1 MTAAIGARLAQAL
14 LASQRI
20 DADQL
25 DIALAEQQRH
35 GLSLADALVQLGFVA
50 ERDMCGA
57 LAELLGLCSVDVRM
71 AEPEPEALAMLP
83 AQHAR
88 QLCVLP
94 LRYQPQARTL
104 CVAMARPTDLR
115 AQDQLIAISQGQV
128 AHIDPMLASET
139 DLLQALDRC
148 YGPPLSLDSVLREW
162 RERADQAADDAPAV
176 KLADALIHD
185 AVRQG
190 ASDIHLEPEARFV
203 RLRYRVDGVLR
214 PVRSLQQA
222 HWPALLVRLKV
233 MSGLNI
239 AEQRAAQDGRMSLTV
254 SGREVD
260 IRVACLPT
268 LHGENLVLRIF
279 DRGRGLPALAQLATP
294 AQRAQLA
301 QMLARPHGM
310 LLVTGPTGAGKTT
323 TLYAMLAQL
332 NRSEVNIM
340 TLEDPVEYV
349 LPMVRQTPLNDTVKL
364 DFASGVRAL
373 MRQDPDI
380 ILVGEIRD
388 EATASMALRA
398 AMTGHLV
405 LSTLHTHSALG
416 ALPRLLDLRASP
428 DLLAGNLIG
437 VIGQRLL
444 RLLCPDCRAPIAAD
458 ARARLLLGPDC
469 ERAALH
475 QAVGCPRCAH
485 SGYRGRQAVLE
496 ILPIDAE
503 LDALI
508 GQGAPLD
515 ALRRHAQLQGFAPLA
530 DAARALAL
538 SGRTSLDEALRVV
551 DLPPHRA
558 DED

>member
-458 ARARLLLGPDC
+458 ARARRLLGPEC

-515 ALRRHAQLQGFAPLA
+515 ALRRHAQLQGFSPLA

>member
-222 HWPALLVRLKV
+222 QSIISTSPRLGDAPKPT
-233 MSGLNI
+233 
-239 AEQRAAQDGRMSLTV
+239 AAPDVKSDEKSKEHKASRSLTTGIDV
-254 SGREVD
+254 M
-260 IRVACLPT
+260 LPDQP
-268 LHGENLVLRIF
+268 E
-279 DRGRGLPALAQLATP
+279 
-294 AQRAQLA
+294 
-301 QMLARPHGM
+301 
-310 LLVTGPTGAGKTT
+310 
-323 TLYAMLAQL
+323 
-332 NRSEVNIM
+332 
-340 TLEDPVEYV
+340 
-349 LPMVRQTPLNDTVKL
+349 
-364 DFASGVRAL
+364 FAS
-373 MRQDPDI
+373 
-380 ILVGEIRD
+380 
-388 EATASMALRA
+388 EADQEDSFAKMLRELEPASK
-398 AMTGHLV
+398 
-405 LSTLHTHSALG
+405 
-416 ALPRLLDLRASP
+416 
-428 DLLAGNLIG
+428 
-437 VIGQRLL
+437 
-444 RLLCPDCRAPIAAD
+444 
-458 ARARLLLGPDC
+458 
-469 ERAALH
+469 
-475 QAVGCPRCAH
+475 
-485 SGYRGRQAVLE
+485 
-496 ILPIDAE
+496 
-503 LDALI
+503 
-508 GQGAPLD
+508 
-515 ALRRHAQLQGFAPLA
+515 
-530 DAARALAL
+530 
-538 SGRTSLDEALRVV
+538 
-551 DLPPHRA
+551 HRM
-558 DED
+558 